1 MAERLYKYT
10 QGSFSGFINQPT
22 NIDISNR
29 LIIFSIRDL
38 EEELRPVAMYV
49 VLNFIWNL
57 IRAKLKKRILIIDEA
72 WIMLKNED
80 SAIFMFGLVK
90 RARKYYL
97 GVSTI
102 TQDVEDFLRSPYG
115 RPIITN
121 SSLQLLLKQAPATID
136 IVVKAFNLTEAE
148 KFLLLSAEVGGGLF
162 FAGKRHVAIQIIPS
176 YFENQII
183 TTNPQEL
190 LGTPDAGTKS

>member
-1 MAERLYKYT
+1 
-10 QGSFSGFINQPT
+10 
-22 NIDISNR
+22 
-29 LIIFSIRDL
+29 
-38 EEELRPVAMYV
+38 V

-57 IRAKLKKRILIIDEA
+57 IRARLKKRILIVDEA
-72 WIMLKNED
+72 WIMMKNED
-80 SAIFMFGLVK
+80 SATFLFGLVK

-102 TQDVEDFLRSPYG
+102 TQDVEDFLRSPFG

-136 IVVKAFNLTEAE
+136 IVVKAFNLTDAE
-148 KFLLLSAEVGGGLF
+148 KFLLLSAEVGTGLF

-176 YFENQII
+176 FFENQII

-190 LGTPDAGTKS
+190 LGGPAPVA